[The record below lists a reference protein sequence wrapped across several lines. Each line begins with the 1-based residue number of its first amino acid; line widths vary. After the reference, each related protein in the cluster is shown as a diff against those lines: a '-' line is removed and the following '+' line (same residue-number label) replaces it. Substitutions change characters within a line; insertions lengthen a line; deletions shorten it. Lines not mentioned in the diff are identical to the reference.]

1 MPADT
6 IDPEPAVNCPRCA
19 SAALSEQ
26 DRDGVIIDTC
36 PTCRGIWLDRGEF
49 ERLRA
54 RWLAE
59 LEQEF
64 AGPGRGPDRLDVP
77 PRRYDQDPFARARN
91 RDDDDD
97 DDDDGFRRRH
107 PQAET
112 QPRKRRWF
120 EMFDLFD

>member
-1 MPADT
+1 M
-6 IDPEPAVNCPRCA
+6 NCPRCTI
-19 SAALSEQ
+19 AALSEQ
-26 DRDGVIIDTC
+26 DRDGVTIDIC
-36 PTCRGIWLDRGEF
+36 PTCRGIWLDRGEI

-54 RWLAE
+54 RWLNE

-64 AGPGRGPDRLDVP
+64 AGPRRSPEGGDVP

-97 DDDDGFRRRH
+97 DDDDDGLHRRQPH
-107 PQAET
+107 PE
-112 QPRKRRWF
+112 QPSRKRRWF